1 MKIKAFVLILLIL
14 PFKLYAV
21 DKNMIE
27 FDTSQQETR
36 FSELTKELRCVVCK
50 NQSVADSN
58 AELAQDVRN
67 LVRNKILDGQ
77 TDQQITHFLVERY
90 GDFVLYNP
98 PLQPKT
104 YVLWVGPLV
113 LLLIALLVLIYFI
126 RRHAVTTAVPPSLT
140 EEERNKIKHVLGE

>member
-1 MKIKAFVLILLIL
+1 MKIKVFILILLIL
-14 PFKLYAV
+14 SFKLYAV
-21 DKNMIE
+21 DKNPSE
-27 FDTSQQETR
+27 FDTPTQETR
-36 FSELTKELRCVVCK
+36 FSEITKVLRCVVCQ

-67 LVRNKILDGQ
+67 LVRNQILEGQ
-77 TDQQITHFLVERY
+77 TDQQITDFLVERY

-104 YVLWVGPLV
+104 YVLWLGPLV
-113 LLLIALLVLIYFI
+113 LLLIALISLIYFI
-126 RRHAVTTAVPPSLT
+126 RRHAVTTAAPDSLT